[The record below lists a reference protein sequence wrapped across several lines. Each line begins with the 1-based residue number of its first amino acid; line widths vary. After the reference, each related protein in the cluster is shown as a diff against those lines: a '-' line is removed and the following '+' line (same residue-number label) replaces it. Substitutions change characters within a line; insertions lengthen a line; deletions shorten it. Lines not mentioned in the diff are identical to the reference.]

1 MAVTKIWNIVDNLG
15 KVINYS
21 ENGSKTKKKNEQDL
35 MQAINY
41 AMNTDKTEEQYF
53 VTGINCEVETAFQ
66 EMQDVKRLYDK
77 QGGNVGFHAV
87 QSFKPGEI
95 SPELCHEI
103 GVKLANE
110 LWGDRFQ
117 VVVTTHL
124 NKEHLHN
131 HFVINS
137 VSFKDGYKYYDNHYT
152 YALIRNKSDEICREY
167 NLSVIDEKA
176 CKYTKINYAE
186 FYKQYEKHDSL
197 TQKAKKDLDFAISQA
212 FSYSDFFDL
221 MYKLDY
227 DIFERYGKISIRH
240 KNSKRNIRI
249 ERRFG
254 EAYTIENIKNRI
266 YSQEYVRVPFVE
278 EYHKPFKHEITLSKK
293 RFKVKGFIALYFH
306 YMYLLN
312 LYPKNSYIRLTPQMR
327 ADISK
332 MNMYSEEAKLLAKN
346 KIETS
351 NDLDKYYSEV
361 TEKLNTLKSNRELL
375 WQRRKGKNSAEEK
388 IQICNQISEQTEII
402 NRLRK
407 EVGLLEDI
415 KTRSQKM
422 KDNLKELKEENKQEL
437 ENNKTKGKEKRL

>member
-21 ENGSKTKKKNEQDL
+21 ENGSKTKKKNEQNL

-278 EYHKPFKHEITLSKK
+278 EYHKPFKHEITLSKR
-293 RFKVKGFIALYFH
+293 RFKVEGFIALYFH

-327 ADISK
+327 ADICK

-375 WQRRKGKNSAEEK
+375 WQRRKGKNSVEEK

>member
-131 HFVINS
+131 HLVINS

-227 DIFERYGKISIRH
+227 DIFERYGKISIRY

-266 YSQEYVRVPFVE
+266 YSQEYVRVPFIE
-278 EYHKPFKHEITLSKK
+278 EYHKPFKHEITLSKR

-437 ENNKTKGKEKRL
+437 ENNKTKGKEKLL